1 MGFIRE
7 GFIKESFFFRRGF
20 LGRGFLGRGFLEE
33 VFRLRSHEDSTG
45 KNLDTNTLC
54 MPLGLPMSKAS

>member
-7 GFIKESFFFRRGF
+7 GFIKESFFFR
-20 LGRGFLGRGFLEE
+20 RGFLGRGFLEE